1 MSRTIKYLLIAVV
14 VIALGV
20 CAYLF
25 FMADE
30 EPDMTVPQIELTD
43 TDTTAVQT
51 DTTEIVKMDLSEF
64 SSVGDEEE

>member
-1 MSRTIKYLLIAVV
+1 MSRTIKYLLIALV

-20 CAYLF
+20 CAYLYF
-25 FMADE
+25 TTEE
-30 EPDMTVPQIELTD
+30 EPDMTVPQIELTED
-43 TDTTAVQT
+43 DTTTVQT